1 LPNKTYS
8 FHDIDPGTY
17 TISAEVNGKKLRPKT
32 ERKEIDIRAGET
44 LYFEMVGVTE
54 KIFRESVQL
63 IYLREQEAKELL
75 RRLPPPEDCAVKKP
89 ESGAAF
95 ANRKYFTAIQTG
107 YVFPQGNY
115 KNWWPLQTQPLV
127 TNFTPFVIGFEAGV
141 RLGTINHF
149 VTFAFINNTQAAI
162 KNNVL
167 NSREWISIN
176 NTTIFYSYAF
186 QLDRQNRFLFYPKIG
201 IGTLNYVLEQR
212 IDMGGGWGGV
222 SKLSATFALQ
232 TEYRISRTF
241 SIHVN
246 GETVKGKVVIA
257 NRNIRLNQY
266 RLLAGVKAQF

>member
-1 LPNKTYS
+1 MFRQLPQRGILNRLPVFINDSLICRLPNKTYS

-115 KNWWPLQTQPLV
+115 KN
-127 TNFTPFVIGFEAGV
+127 
-141 RLGTINHF
+141 
-149 VTFAFINNTQAAI
+149 
-162 KNNVL
+162 
-167 NSREWISIN
+167 
-176 NTTIFYSYAF
+176 
-186 QLDRQNRFLFYPKIG
+186 
-201 IGTLNYVLEQR
+201 
-212 IDMGGGWGGV
+212 
-222 SKLSATFALQ
+222 
-232 TEYRISRTF
+232 
-241 SIHVN
+241 
-246 GETVKGKVVIA
+246 
-257 NRNIRLNQY
+257 
-266 RLLAGVKAQF
+266 

>member
-1 LPNKTYS
+1 
-8 FHDIDPGTY
+8 
-17 TISAEVNGKKLRPKT
+17 
-32 ERKEIDIRAGET
+32 
-44 LYFEMVGVTE
+44 
-54 KIFRESVQL
+54 
-63 IYLREQEAKELL
+63 
-75 RRLPPPEDCAVKKP
+75 
-89 ESGAAF
+89 
-95 ANRKYFTAIQTG
+95 
-107 YVFPQGNY
+107 
-115 KNWWPLQTQPLV
+115 LQTQPLV
-127 TNFTPFVIGFEAGV
+127 TNFTPFVIGFKAGV

-167 NSREWISIN
+167 NSREWIFIN
-176 NTTIFYSYAF
+176 NTAIFYSYAF

-212 IDMGGGWGGV
+212 IDMGGGGSAGV

-241 SIHVN
+241 LIHVN
-246 GETVKGKVVIA
+246 GETVKGKVVID